1 MRPVFDERNAMS
13 DTIYGPADFY
23 AISLPNG
30 DVDDVVRQAV
40 LDLLASDAVTVV
52 DLLVVRKDADGNVDA
67 GELAEGVL
75 PGVDELGDTGAQ
87 LASEED
93 VATVAELLEP
103 GSAALVAVIEH
114 TWARSLVEALGEV
127 GAEVVIAERIPAE
140 IVNASAAELD

>member
-1 MRPVFDERNAMS
+1 MSRAGDVRGRVGSRALRVRPVFDERNAMS

-40 LDLLASDAVTVV
+40 LDLLGSDAVTVV

-75 PGVDELGDTGAQ
+75 PGVDDLGETGARGGRRGGRDRRADPRRDRQ
-87 LASEED
+87 RERRR
-93 VATVAELLEP
+93 
-103 GSAALVAVIEH
+103 
-114 TWARSLVEALGEV
+114 ARLTHPRNRRSTQ
-127 GAEVVIAERIPAE
+127 
-140 IVNASAAELD
+140 

>member
-1 MRPVFDERNAMS
+1 MS

-30 DVDDVVRQAV
+30 DVDDAVRQAV
-40 LDLLASDAVTVV
+40 TDLLASDAVTVV
-52 DLLVVRKDADGNVDA
+52 DLLVVRKDADGTVDA
-67 GELAEGVL
+67 GELAEGAV
-75 PGVDELGDTGAQ
+75 PGVDALGDTGAQ

-93 VATVAELLEP
+93 VETVAELLEP

-114 TWARSLVEALGEV
+114 TWARSLVEALGRA

-140 IVNASAAELD
+140 VVNATAATLD